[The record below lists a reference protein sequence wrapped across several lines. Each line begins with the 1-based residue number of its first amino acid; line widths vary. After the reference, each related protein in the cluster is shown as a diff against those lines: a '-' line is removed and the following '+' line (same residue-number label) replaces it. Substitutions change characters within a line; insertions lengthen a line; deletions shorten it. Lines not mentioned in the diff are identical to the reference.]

1 MSKSNSRNVTFKMDN
16 LQTEN
21 IYTSK
26 KLSLLDPERD
36 KRRNSRVTSGSFD
49 ILSTKNSLNK
59 TRRSRPSI
67 LLLDNRLKN
76 NFSNSRFDAFG
87 NKIIKG
93 TKNHKVT
100 FIDQISSDKIAE
112 VILIES
118 SYMIEKQNEMK
129 KKDNICYCNTCFIF

>member
-1 MSKSNSRNVTFKMDN
+1 MSRPNSRNVRFKMDN
-16 LQTEN
+16 LLTDNSSQ
-21 IYTSK
+21 SK
-26 KLSLLDPERD
+26 KVSLIDPERD
-36 KRRNSRVTSGSFD
+36 KRRNSKVTSGSFD
-49 ILSTKNSLNK
+49 ILSTKNSSNK
-59 TRRSRPSI
+59 TRRSRSSI
-67 LLLDNRLKN
+67 LLLDNRLKTN
-76 NFSNSRFDAFG
+76 YSNSRIDALG

-129 KKDNICYCNTCFIF
+129 KKDNICYCNSCFIF

>member
-21 IYTSK
+21 IYSSK
-26 KLSLLDPERD
+26 KVSLLDPERD

-100 FIDQISSDKIAE
+100 YWPDF
-112 VILIES
+112 L
-118 SYMIEKQNEMK
+118 
-129 KKDNICYCNTCFIF
+129 F